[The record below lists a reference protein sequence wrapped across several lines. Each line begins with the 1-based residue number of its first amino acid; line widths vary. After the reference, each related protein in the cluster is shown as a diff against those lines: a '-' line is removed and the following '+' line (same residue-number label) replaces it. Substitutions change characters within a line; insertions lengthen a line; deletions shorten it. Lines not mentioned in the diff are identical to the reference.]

1 MEIDLITQE
10 LDNIHQKANL
20 AFERKDISLYMN
32 LFDNSIRYTKADS
45 TVYDRKELLYQTESF
60 FKKTKDI
67 STSYYRIKSSIEG
80 EILFEKIAR
89 KSIVYMKGLLFA
101 KKQTIQTEEVF
112 QWKKIQDTWKVI
124 SVQVVLEEK
133 Y

>member
-10 LDNIHQKANL
+10 LDTIHQKANL
-20 AFERKDISLYMN
+20 AFERKDIILYMSQ
-32 LFDNSIRYTKADS
+32 FDNSIQYTKADAI
-45 TVYDRKELLYQTESF
+45 VYDRKELLYQTESF

-80 EILFEKIAR
+80 EILSEKIAR
-89 KSIVYMKGLLFA
+89 KSIIYMKGLLFA